1 MIYPPI
7 QSHKFNFIVKFA
19 LFTFLLFNSIQPF
32 AQLNQFPCDSI
43 KLKNGKI
50 LKATIIEKKK
60 HKIRYFN
67 NQKPGWK
74 IRKIRYRRV
83 DSIYYA
89 NQVNSFNRKDSLPYL
104 QLSSWHSDGLSIRK
118 ITENSKLVI
127 RTKDSLK
134 LKGRLVIVNQDAVFL
149 RLRNDPNFS
158 PHLNLKLDSIGSMKL
173 IPISNISSIQTTG
186 KSVRVAGNIMG
197 GLITLFG
204 LYKYYSTGEVISIYL
219 SIPFYA
225 VNFRKKNYDLETKWK
240 AEVNFKQNN

>member
-1 MIYPPI
+1 MIYLPI

-19 LFTFLLFNSIQPF
+19 LLTYLLLNSILLL
-32 AQLNQFPCDSI
+32 AQSNLLSCDSI

-60 HKIRYFN
+60 HKIHYFN
-67 NQKPGWK
+67 YQKPGWK
-74 IRKIRYRRV
+74 IRKIRSRRI

-89 NQVNSFNRKDSLPYL
+89 NQENSFNRKDSLPYL

-118 ITENSKLVI
+118 IKENSNLVI

-134 LKGRLVIVNQDAVFL
+134 LKGKLVIVNQDAVFL
-149 RLRNDPNFS
+149 RLKNDPNFS
-158 PHLNLKLDSIGSMKL
+158 PHVNMKADSIASMKL
-173 IPISNISSIQTTG
+173 ILISNISSIKTTG

-197 GLITLFG
+197 SLITLFG
-204 LYKYYSTGEVISIYL
+204 LYKYYSTGEVVSIYL

-225 VNFRKKNYDLETKWK
+225 LNFRKKNYDLETKWK
-240 AEVNFKQNN
+240 AEVKFYKTN